1 MMSNFDKIFISA
13 IENRDIQALKL
24 IPKSRHCPVNL
35 LEEWIAPF
43 LEKDCFFSIDLYG
56 DEMAQPIKNFKSI
69 YRKAKEKGL
78 ILKAHVGEWG
88 CANSVKEAVEEL
100 ELNEVQHGISAYKK
114 CCCRY
119 RSRYRDTN
127 KITCT

>member
-43 LEKDCFFSIDLYG
+43 LEKDCFY
-56 DEMAQPIKNFKSI
+56 
-69 YRKAKEKGL
+69 
-78 ILKAHVGEWG
+78 
-88 CANSVKEAVEEL
+88 
-100 ELNEVQHGISAYKK
+100 
-114 CCCRY
+114 
-119 RSRYRDTN
+119 
-127 KITCT
+127 